1 MKGHKCKALKSL
13 SSSTGLQA
21 ALPGVL
27 TSCIRIYLPGSTM
40 QPVMSMLQ
48 QKMSFWNQKCLR
60 LHATPTLGLSQVLI
74 KEEAAAEVADFWSSP
89 LSQQV

>member
-13 SSSTGLQA
+13 SSQHRLT
-21 ALPGVL
+21 GVL

-60 LHATPTLGLSQVLI
+60 LRATPTLGLSRL
-74 KEEAAAEVADFWSSP
+74 SSN
-89 LSQQV
+89 